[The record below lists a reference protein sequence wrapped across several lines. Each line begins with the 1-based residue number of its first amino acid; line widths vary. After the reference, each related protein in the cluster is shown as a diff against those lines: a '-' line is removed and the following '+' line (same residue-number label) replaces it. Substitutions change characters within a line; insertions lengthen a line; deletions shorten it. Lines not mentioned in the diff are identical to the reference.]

1 MKSFNGITNGE
12 ADKCI
17 EEFTGIIYRV
27 MKELNLPIKTS
38 DGDEFIQIGY
48 ITLLHAYIAFGED
61 PFEGQARFRFI
72 AYAKTRIR
80 WKFMDVLRKKTK
92 VSSKEVFLDDSRE
105 NVENESYLYDF
116 SDIERIL
123 SLKPSLTEG
132 EWVYVKAVAF
142 EGLTPTELAKREGVH
157 RQTIYKRR
165 DRVANKIKEI
175 VAGWE

>member
-1 MKSFNGITNGE
+1 MKSFKGISNGE

-17 EEFTGIIYRV
+17 EEFAGVIYRV
-27 MKELNLPIKTS
+27 MKELNLPIMTS

-61 PFEGQARFRFI
+61 PFEGQARYRFI

-80 WKFMDVLRKKTK
+80 WKFMDVLRKNNK
-92 VSSKEVFLDDSRE
+92 VNSNEAFLDDSRE
-105 NVENESYLYDF
+105 NIEDESNIYDF

-123 SLKPSLTEG
+123 SLKQFLTED
-132 EWVYVKAVAF
+132 EWIYVKAVAF
-142 EGLTPTELAKREGVH
+142 EGLTPTELAKRDGIH

-165 DRVANKIKEI
+165 DRVANKVKEI
-175 VAGWE
+175 VADWQ